1 MALPVNEALKSVNGA
16 AMSSS
21 PPFEAEA
28 SRWSR
33 GRLSILNSLR
43 ADPFWPTRRPLRVA
57 TCAVN
62 GSGRPTPLPPGPKG
76 LPIVGSLIP
85 YYRNPYEFLRLNA
98 DRYGDVYRVPLPIH
112 DLIVVSHPD
121 DVAAFM
127 DDTSGRYSMFGTTQW
142 LFRWIGRSVPT
153 LEGEMSRER
162 RKMLLPMFGR
172 RHLARVADVLSE
184 EFVDRIGRWGQ
195 WADTSKPVNLQH
207 EIAQVTL
214 PAFLRTMFSTSISDK
229 EIREIDVDVRATMRL
244 GASYLLLS
252 TPPNMLPLPGVHS
265 APHSLLRLVMQV
277 KKIVRRRRH
286 NPVQNPDLLSILLE
300 ARYDDESTLSERDLI
315 AELIVLITGGYET
328 IVAAMSWTLA
338 LLLKNPEHLVRL
350 YDEVDALGGGVPGV
364 ADLPKLAW
372 AKACFDEGQRL
383 QGAPL
388 NWRFAM
394 DENEIGGYPIPRRS
408 VVATSLYVVHRDR
421 RWWGDDPDRYDP
433 TRFVDPDQIH
443 ARPRLAFMPFGSGSH
458 HCVGTGMAYM
468 NAQLL
473 LATIFQRYRLEVP
486 EGWEP
491 RHKFAFSTVIE
502 GGLPVT
508 LTRR

>member
-1 MALPVNEALKSVNGA
+1 
-16 AMSSS
+16 
-21 PPFEAEA
+21 
-28 SRWSR
+28 
-33 GRLSILNSLR
+33 
-43 ADPFWPTRRPLRVA
+43 
-57 TCAVN
+57 VN

-76 LPIVGSLIP
+76 LPVVGSLIP
-85 YYRNPYEFLRLNA
+85 YYRNPYEFLRVNA
-98 DRYGDVYRVPLPIH
+98 EKYGDVYRVPLPIH

-121 DVAAFM
+121 DISAFM
-127 DDTSGRYSMFGTTQW
+127 DDATGRYSMFGTTQW

-184 EFVDRIGRWGQ
+184 EFVNRVDRWGQ
-195 WADTSKPVNLQH
+195 WADTSNPVNLQH
-207 EIAQVTL
+207 EIARVTL

-229 EIREIDVDVRATMRL
+229 EIHEIDVDVRATMRL

-252 TPPNMLPLPGVHS
+252 MPPNPLPFPGVQS
-265 APHSLLRLVMQV
+265 APHSLLRLVLQV
-277 KKIVRRRRH
+277 KKIVRRRRD

-338 LLLKNPEHLVRL
+338 LLLKNPEHVARL
-350 YDEVDALGGGVPGV
+350 YEEVDALGGNVPGV
-364 ADLPKLAW
+364 ADLPKLNW

-421 RWWGDDPDRYDP
+421 RWWGEDPDRYDP
-433 TRFVDPDQIH
+433 MRFMDPEQVR
-443 ARPRLAFMPFGSGSH
+443 ARPRLAFMPFGSGTH

-473 LATIFQRYRLEVP
+473 LATIFQRYRLAVP
-486 EGWEP
+486 ENWAP
-491 RHKFAFSTVIE
+491 RHKFAFSTVID

>member
-1 MALPVNEALKSVNGA
+1 M
-16 AMSSS
+16 
-21 PPFEAEA
+21 
-28 SRWSR
+28 
-33 GRLSILNSLR
+33 
-43 ADPFWPTRRPLRVA
+43 
-57 TCAVN
+57 
-62 GSGRPTPLPPGPKG
+62 
-76 LPIVGSLIP
+76 GSLIP
-85 YYRNPYEFLRLNA
+85 YYRNPYEFLRVNA
-98 DRYGDVYRVPLPIH
+98 EKYGDVYRVPLPIH

-121 DVAAFM
+121 DISAFM
-127 DDTSGRYSMFGTTQW
+127 DDATGRYSMFGTTQW

-184 EFVDRIGRWGQ
+184 EFVNRVDRWGQ
-195 WADTSKPVNLQH
+195 WADTSNPVNLQH
-207 EIAQVTL
+207 EIARVTL

-229 EIREIDVDVRATMRL
+229 EIHEIDVDVRATMRL

-252 TPPNMLPLPGVHS
+252 MPPNPLPFPGVQS
-265 APHSLLRLVMQV
+265 APHSLLRLVLQV
-277 KKIVRRRRH
+277 KKIVRRRRD

-338 LLLKNPEHLVRL
+338 LLLKNPEHVARL
-350 YDEVDALGGGVPGV
+350 YEEVDALGGNVPGV
-364 ADLPKLAW
+364 ADLPKLNW

-421 RWWGDDPDRYDP
+421 RWWGEDPDRYDP
-433 TRFVDPDQIH
+433 MRFMDPEQVR
-443 ARPRLAFMPFGSGSH
+443 ARPRLAFMPFGSGTH

-473 LATIFQRYRLEVP
+473 LATIFQRYRLAVP
-486 EGWEP
+486 ENWAP
-491 RHKFAFSTVIE
+491 RHKFAFSTVID

>member
-1 MALPVNEALKSVNGA
+1 MALPISDELGSANETGVNSA
-16 AMSSS
+16 
-21 PPFEAEA
+21 PPFAPEA

-43 ADPFWPTRRPLRVA
+43 SDPFWPTRRPLRVA

-62 GSGRPTPLPPGPKG
+62 GWGRPAPLPPGPKG

-85 YYRNPYEFLRLNA
+85 YYRNPYEFLRVNA
-98 DRYGDVYRVPLPIH
+98 EKYGDVYRVPLPIH

-121 DVAAFM
+121 DISAFM
-127 DDTSGRYSMFGTTQW
+127 DDATGRYSMFGTTQW

-184 EFVDRIGRWGQ
+184 EFVNRVDRWGQ
-195 WADTSKPVNLQH
+195 WADTSNPVNLQH
-207 EIAQVTL
+207 EIARVTL

-229 EIREIDVDVRATMRL
+229 EIHEIDVDVRATMRL

-252 TPPNMLPLPGVHS
+252 MPPNPLPFPGVQS
-265 APHSLLRLVMQV
+265 APHSLLRLVLQV
-277 KKIVRRRRH
+277 KKIVRRRRD

-338 LLLKNPEHLVRL
+338 LLLKNPEHVTRL
-350 YDEVDALGGGVPGV
+350 YEEVDALGGNVPGV
-364 ADLPKLAW
+364 ADLPKLNW

-433 TRFVDPDQIH
+433 MRFMDPEQVR
-443 ARPRLAFMPFGSGSH
+443 ARPRLAFMPFGSGTH

-473 LATIFQRYRLEVP
+473 LATIFQRYRLAVP
-486 EGWEP
+486 ENWAP
-491 RHKFAFSTVIE
+491 RHKFAFSTVID

>member
-1 MALPVNEALKSVNGA
+1 
-16 AMSSS
+16 
-21 PPFEAEA
+21 
-28 SRWSR
+28 
-33 GRLSILNSLR
+33 
-43 ADPFWPTRRPLRVA
+43 
-57 TCAVN
+57 
-62 GSGRPTPLPPGPKG
+62 
-76 LPIVGSLIP
+76 
-85 YYRNPYEFLRLNA
+85 
-98 DRYGDVYRVPLPIH
+98 
-112 DLIVVSHPD
+112 
-121 DVAAFM
+121 
-127 DDTSGRYSMFGTTQW
+127 
-142 LFRWIGRSVPT
+142 
-153 LEGEMSRER
+153 
-162 RKMLLPMFGR
+162 MLLPMFGR

-383 QGAPL
+383 QGPHSIGVSQWTRTKSEAIRFPGAALWLRRCMWCIGIADGGVMIQTDTTQRGSSIPIRYARVRDWHSCPL
-388 NWRFAM
+388 DRVHITAWGRGWR
-394 DENEIGGYPIPRRS
+394 
-408 VVATSLYVVHRDR
+408 T
-421 RWWGDDPDRYDP
+421 
-433 TRFVDPDQIH
+433 
-443 ARPRLAFMPFGSGSH
+443 
-458 HCVGTGMAYM
+458 
-468 NAQLL
+468 
-473 LATIFQRYRLEVP
+473 
-486 EGWEP
+486 
-491 RHKFAFSTVIE
+491 
-502 GGLPVT
+502 
-508 LTRR
+508 